1 MARGNF
7 GNPEEHAKAG
17 SMSSGNTGN
26 AKQHADAGQKGG
38 QTRSASTSQSS
49 STSSQGQGNF
59 GNSAQHAEAG
69 EKGGKAAHPNGRGL
83 QNASEET
90 KQRVAKLGGKA

>member
-26 AKQHADAGQKGG
+26 PQQHADAG
-38 QTRSASTSQSS
+38 
-49 STSSQGQGNF
+49 
-59 GNSAQHAEAG
+59 H
-69 EKGGKAAHPNGRGL
+69 KGGKAAHPNGRGL

-90 KQRVAKLGGKA
+90 KQRVAKAGGEA